1 MYILFYIILYVRMYI
16 CYYMWCEAEEFPSVA
31 QAFNVE
37 AFPTLIAWGLPGVPP
52 LASQGFLDDESLEQ
66 LLTTVAS
73 SEPHE

>member
-1 MYILFYIILYVRMYI
+1 M
-16 CYYMWCEAEEFPSVA
+16 A

-52 LASQGFLDDESLEQ
+52 LASQGFLDDENLEQ

-73 SEPHE
+73 SEPKAE